1 MESAGAVA
9 SVVGQRCGD
18 PGWTDVDVERRKR
31 DEARNTARLGIRQTR
46 DFVRNEWMAATATE
60 RRLRGPP
67 GQVSTRG
74 QGSTTPSS
82 VCARSASSGSAM
94 SIREPR
100 LTPCACS
107 CRQFF
112 EYELGASGAALVVR
126 IAISALLLRNQ
137 WLSRNL
143 CDTFCPASLPVSLS
157 NLLAHCDSSMA
168 AIFGALGLDPQPT
181 SPACPAAAVPAI

>member
-1 MESAGAVA
+1 MPLKRGG
-9 SVVGQRCGD
+9 VGGRCS
-18 PGWTDVDVERRKR
+18 ERRGSAMRRPGVDRRGRGEAEKR
-31 DEARNTARLGIRQTR
+31 RSTKHGEAWDKADARLCK
-46 DFVRNEWMAATATE
+46 NEWMAATATE

-74 QGSTTPSS
+74 RGSATPTPSS

-112 EYELGASGAALVVR
+112 EYELGASGSAMVAR
-126 IAISALLLRNQ
+126 ISALPLRNQ

-143 CDTFCPASLPVSLS
+143 CDTFALRRFPC
-157 NLLAHCDSSMA
+157 LLA
-168 AIFGALGLDPQPT
+168 IF
-181 SPACPAAAVPAI
+181 